1 MASICNMYV
10 NPCIKLKQRSR
21 SKKKKT
27 LKYSFHCDYKSM
39 VLMVTMTFLTLQF
52 FASSTNVEK
61 KMSCTDPLPMKSNLN
76 SSRVDEAHIA
86 NARWRERVKPHA
98 LRTLIRFCS

>member
-1 MASICNMYV
+1 
-10 NPCIKLKQRSR
+10 
-21 SKKKKT
+21 
-27 LKYSFHCDYKSM
+27 M

-52 FASSTNVEK
+52 FASSANVEK
-61 KMSCTDPLPMKSNLN
+61 KMSCTDPLQSNLN

-86 NARWRERVKPHA
+86 KASWRERVRPHA